1 MPAQFPPATSGVPP
15 RPGTYITIDEAHVT
29 TPLPRRAYLGAELPA
44 DHEAFTRD
52 GVRIA
57 AVVDDSMAHR
67 AGMRAGDVL
76 ISLAAQPVHEL
87 RSLASALRTAAGEQM
102 TELVYL
108 RDDERIVAHVDVI
121 AMPREPRASYGELPV
136 DGARLRTIAT
146 HAESARALV
155 VFVQGIAC
163 ESIDHALDDS
173 APLALLI
180 DTLARAGYDTLR
192 FDKRGVGD
200 SEGGP
205 CNATDFTTELA
216 DARAVVEYA
225 HRLGVPV
232 VIFGH
237 SVGGIIASQ
246 LAANAA
252 AVIVYGTP
260 VMRWVDCLLDS
271 VERQLQLRGAAAAET
286 EAQLESIR
294 GLATHGELNGRS
306 AAYHAQLHALDLEAA
321 WRSVD
326 VPVLVLRGEHDWVVR
341 ADDQARIAQLVCGP
355 STIVDLPALDHLFGA
370 HADRDASLRDYGIGR
385 ADRSLA
391 DATVAWLDGL
401 RLQT

>member
-1 MPAQFPPATSGVPP
+1 V
-15 RPGTYITIDEAHVT
+15 PGTYITIHEAHLT
-29 TPLPRRAYLGAELPA
+29 TPLPRRAYLGCELPA
-44 DHEAFTRD
+44 DSDAFTPA

-57 AVVDDSMAHR
+57 DVLDGSMAHR
-67 AGMRAGDVL
+67 AGMRGGDVL
-76 ISLAAQPVHEL
+76 ISLAALQVHDL
-87 RSLASALRTAAGEQM
+87 RSLSAALRSASGQPT
-102 TELVYL
+102 TELAYL
-108 RDDERIVAHVDVI
+108 RDGERIAATVDVVPI
-121 AMPREPRASYGELPV
+121 PREPRASYGELHV

-146 HAESARALV
+146 HADSARALI
-155 VFVQGIAC
+155 VFIQGIAC
-163 ESIDHALDDS
+163 ESIDHALDDG

-180 DTLARAGYDTLR
+180 DMLTRAGYDTLR

-205 CNATDFTTELA
+205 CNATDFATELA
-216 DARAVVEYA
+216 DARAVLEYA

-232 VIFGH
+232 VVFGH

-246 LAANAA
+246 LAASAA

-260 VMRWVDCLLDS
+260 VMRWIDCLLDS
-271 VERQLQLRGAAAAET
+271 IERQLQLRGADPREIESELAA
-286 EAQLESIR
+286 LR
-294 GLATHGELNGRS
+294 NLATHGELNGRS
-306 AAYHAQLHALDLEAA
+306 AAYHAQLQALDLEAA

-341 ADDQARIAQLVCGP
+341 ADDQARIAELVRGP

-385 ADRSLA
+385 ADASLA
-391 DATVAWLDGL
+391 NATVAWLDGL
-401 RLQT
+401 RWNA